1 MESGKYAEVSEMIF
15 RFKESR
21 DILIR
26 RSVIQ
31 ILPKLALFSPDE
43 FVDKHAH
50 ASLQF
55 LLDQLKVDRFRTVG
69 SCTF

>member
-1 MESGKYAEVSEMIF
+1 MGMSRYVEVSEMIF

-21 DILIR
+21 DVLIR

-43 FVDKHAH
+43 FVDSHAH
-50 ASLQF
+50 TSLQF

-69 SCTF
+69 M